1 MYKSVDIRDSS
12 EVIILDPK
20 WSQDIENLRALDRQ
34 NLLACQGCGEAVRV
48 RAGEERR
55 YHFAHKHRL
64 NCTYVDES
72 AALHNA
78 RAVLYQWLICKFGN
92 SVTIEKKI
100 DGEDFFRPIDCW
112 VEKDSQVFA
121 YWICDAGLKSEKRE
135 QIKNGFSKLGVIAH
149 FIFVLDMLRNDKDY
163 PDRIHLTTTER
174 EFMHRSDY
182 DEIYK
187 SGNSLHFLDSDNLRM
202 LTFRGLHMVHQPQVY
217 SGSCLV
223 NDLSQIL
230 VSPKTGELVHP
241 GEYEHLKQY
250 REKQADLEN
259 RRREERA
266 LLEKNRRDAEEKRNI
281 ILSTR
286 SKSDVL
292 PTKITTVPYAIEREN
307 PRIYPQQKEGVCIL
321 CRRITTDWWSHDG
334 KTGECKCNDCLRQ
347 GKFS

>member
-55 YHFAHKHRL
+55 FHFAHKHRL

-78 RAVLYQWLICKFGN
+78 RAVLYQWLASKFGN

-100 DGEDFFRPIDCW
+100 DGDDFFRPIDCW

-149 FIFVLDMLRNDKDY
+149 FIFVLDMLRKDKDY

-217 SGSCLV
+217 SGSCLT

-241 GEYEHLKQY
+241 GEYERLIQRRKK
-250 REKQADLEN
+250 RADFEKQ
-259 RRREERA
+259 RQEEMA
-266 LLEKNRRDAEEKRNI
+266 LLEKCRREPDERRNLI
-281 ILSTR
+281 
-286 SKSDVL
+286 L
-292 PTKITTVPYAIEREN
+292 PTFLRHEVQRPKITTVTYLSELKKPVV
-307 PRIYPQQKEGVCIL
+307 YPLFKEGMCTL
-321 CRRITTDWWSHDG
+321 CGKVTTDWWVHDG
-334 KTGECKCNDCLRQ
+334 KTGECKCNNCLRQ
-347 GKFS
+347 GKS

>member
-12 EVIILDPK
+12 EVIILAPK
-20 WSQDIENLRALDRQ
+20 WSQNIENLRALDRQ

-55 YHFAHKHRL
+55 FHFAHKHRL

-78 RAVLYQWLICKFGN
+78 RAVLYQWLTCKFGN

-100 DGEDFFRPIDCW
+100 DCDDFFRPIDCW

-149 FIFVLDMLRNDKDY
+149 FIFVLDMLRKDKDY

-174 EFMHRSDY
+174 EFMHRSEY

-187 SGNSLHFLDSDNLRM
+187 SGRSLHFLDSDDLKM
-202 LTFRGLHMVHQPQVY
+202 LTFRGLHLVHQPQVY
-217 SGSCLV
+217 SGSCLT

-241 GEYEHLKQY
+241 GEYEHLIQHRKN
-250 REKQADLEN
+250 QADLDKRN
-259 RRREERA
+259 REI
-266 LLEKNRRDAEEKRNI
+266 LTHFEKSRRDAEENRNI
-281 ILSTR
+281 IMPKLL
-286 SKSDVL
+286 KSDALL
-292 PTKITTVPYAIEREN
+292 PKMAKSLYAPERETTGMSL
-307 PRIYPQQKEGVCIL
+307 QQKEGVCIL
-321 CRRITTDWWSHDG
+321 CGGVTTDWWSYDS
-334 KTGECKCNDCLRQ
+334 KTGECKCNSCLRQ